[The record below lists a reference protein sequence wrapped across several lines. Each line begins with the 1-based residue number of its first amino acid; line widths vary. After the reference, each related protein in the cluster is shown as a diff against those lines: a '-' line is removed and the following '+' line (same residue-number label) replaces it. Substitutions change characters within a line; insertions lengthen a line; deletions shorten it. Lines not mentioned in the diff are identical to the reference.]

1 MSNKVILLC
10 GKIASGKS
18 YYARH
23 LAKTLPAVN
32 LSCDDLMLTL
42 FGGDAG
48 ERHDLLASR
57 AQTYL
62 FHLSLE
68 LLAAG
73 QDVIL
78 DWGFWTKQHR
88 DAARTFYERNGIST
102 ELHYIDI
109 DDTLW
114 RAQIRQRNAA
124 VTDGSVQAYFVDEG
138 LLAKLES
145 RFEIP
150 DAAEVDVY
158 HRRTEAMDEP
168 TKQRHF

>member
-1 MSNKVILLC
+1 MSNKAILLC

-18 YYARH
+18 YYARQ
-23 LAKTLPAVN
+23 LSEALPAVI

-68 LLAAG
+68 ILAAG
-73 QDVIL
+73 RHVIL
-78 DWGFWTKQHR
+78 DWGFWTKQSR
-88 DAARTFYERNGIST
+88 DAARAFYESKKIPT
-102 ELHYIDI
+102 ELHYIHI
-109 DDTLW
+109 DDTLLQ
-114 RAQIRQRNAA
+114 AQIRQRNAA
-124 VTDGSVQAYFVDEG
+124 VADGSVQAYFVDAG

-150 DAAEVDVY
+150 DETEVDVY
-158 HRRTEAMDEP
+158 HRRTGADE
-168 TKQRHF
+168 